1 MSGAENRHPAFAIL
15 KVGTE
20 YLVQEVFFVGVV
32 GFGIG
37 HVVARAETLEKA
49 RKAVPTK
56 RSMLTTCEIKMDLG
70 RLKESLVEV
79 WV

>member
-1 MSGAENRHPAFAIL
+1 
-15 KVGTE
+15 
-20 YLVQEVFFVGVV
+20 VFFVGVV

-37 HVVARAETLEKA
+37 HVVACADTLEKA

-56 RSMLTTCEIKMDLG
+56 RSVLTACEIKMDMG
-70 RLKESLVEV
+70 RLREGLVEV